1 MYWFC
6 HTSTCICHGCT
17 CVPHS
22 EPPSHFPPHTIP
34 LGHLSAPAL
43 SILYPD
49 PGLAIRFLYDIIHVS
64 MSFSQIMPPFPS
76 PTEFKRLFYACV
88 SLLLSR
94 IQGYSYHLS
103 KFHIYVLVYCI
114 GVCLFPFWLTSLCII
129 GSSSIH
135 LIRTD
140 SNAFFLM
147 AGYYSIVYMY
157 HSFLIYSSAD
167 GISVLSNFFQD
178 SVMRKQ

>member
-1 MYWFC
+1 M
-6 HTSTCICHGCT
+6 
-17 CVPHS
+17 P
-22 EPPSHFPPHTIP
+22 
-34 LGHLSAPAL
+34 
-43 SILYPD
+43 
-49 PGLAIRFLYDIIHVS
+49 
-64 MSFSQIMPPFPS
+64 FSQIIPLSPS

-140 SNAFFLM
+140 STAFFLM

-167 GISVLSNFFQD
+167 GHLGCFYVLAIINSAAMNIGVLVSLSLLVSSVCIPSSGIAGQ
-178 SVMRKQ
+178 S